1 MNSNSYLSIF
11 TFCPLQLASFVRKS
25 PKEFT
30 EELGDSEEGAK
41 LEEALRVSSVE
52 VQQVWQLFVDGA
64 AN

>member
-11 TFCPLQLASFVRKS
+11 TFCLLQLASLVRKS

-30 EELGDSEEGAK
+30 ELGDSEEGAK

>member
-1 MNSNSYLSIF
+1 M
-11 TFCPLQLASFVRKS
+11 RKS

-30 EELGDSEEGAK
+30 ELGDSEEGAK